1 MAYFDELSDEAKE
14 RERGGEDMTHTAKH
28 TPGPLKAG
36 QIIIENSPCTW
47 AVQRKSIREQWGKPS
62 IATYI
67 DNEADARLFAAAPA
81 MYEALLQTRKVIE
94 AIDDYQ
100 VFEDLQ
106 NVLIAINK
114 TLAQAEGKQ

>member
-1 MAYFDELSDEAKE
+1 MKQP
-14 RERGGEDMTHTAKH
+14 AKH
-28 TPGPLKAG
+28 TPGPW
-36 QIIIENSPCTW
+36 QISAIQNEPEKISIIDADMCFVAEVW
-47 AVQRKSIREQWGKPS
+47 Q
-62 IATYI
+62 TYI
-67 DNEADARLFAAAPA
+67 SGESRQQAHATLIAAAPA

-114 TLAQAEGKQ
+114 TLAEAEGKQ

>member
-1 MAYFDELSDEAKE
+1 
-14 RERGGEDMTHTAKH
+14 MTHTTKH
-28 TPGPLKAG
+28 TPGPLKAV

-81 MYEALLQTRKVIE
+81 MYEALVKTMKVLRSLRDSKE
-94 AIDDYQ
+94 EWYTLVTPELLTAWDM
-100 VFEDLQ
+100 
-106 NVLIAINK
+106 NK
-114 TLAQAEGKQ
+114 AALSQAEGRDK

>member
-1 MAYFDELSDEAKE
+1 
-14 RERGGEDMTHTAKH
+14 MTHTAKH
-28 TPGPLKAG
+28 TPGPLKAV

-81 MYEALLQTRKVIE
+81 MYEALQATLAYFMRSNQSHAPEVRVIR
-94 AIDDYQ
+94 A
-100 VFEDLQ
+100 
-106 NVLIAINK
+106 A
-114 TLAQAEGKQ
+114 LAQAEGRQA

>member
-1 MAYFDELSDEAKE
+1 
-14 RERGGEDMTHTAKH
+14 MTHTTKH
-28 TPGPLKAG
+28 TPGPLKAV

-81 MYEALLQTRKVIE
+81 MYEALQGMLDWARRVNTLNPGPEILNALNVI
-94 AIDDYQ
+94 
-100 VFEDLQ
+100 
-106 NVLIAINK
+106 
-114 TLAQAEGKQ
+114 AQAEGRQ